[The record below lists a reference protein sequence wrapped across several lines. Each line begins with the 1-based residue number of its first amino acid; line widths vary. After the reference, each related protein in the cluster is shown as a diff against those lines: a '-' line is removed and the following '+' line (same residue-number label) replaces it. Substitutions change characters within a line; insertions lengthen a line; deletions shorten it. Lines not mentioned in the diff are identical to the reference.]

1 MRKFHARGVVEPLEH
16 LVLGEHPN
24 EPHSVLARSLDCL
37 FALTLKR
44 GRPGRHAD

>member
-1 MRKFHARGVVEPLEH
+1 MRKLHARGIVESLES
-16 LVLGEHPN
+16 LVLGEQPN

-44 GRPGRHAD
+44 GGPGRHAD